1 MASINRTIRKKLFQ
15 LSIYMEYG
23 RHKQAPAWIP
33 LNHHF
38 QSIKH
43 TAMSFYFDHHNLL
56 IILFMWNCNPIITLI
71 TQSHRNII
79 NCDVFTFCLN
89 NSKYVTSKLQYTKTS
104 CDFIVKQKCFL
115 LNECCARKNI
125 HTLIHPGSFF
135 IEIVTESKKTRNLW
149 QKMGNH
155 NSTLRW
161 YDLCV
166 SSFVLSLLL
175 DWLAKQT
182 QLQTE
187 NGNIV
192 KKKCWV
198 KGVPVSI

>member
-23 RHKQAPAWIP
+23 RHKQALAWIP

-115 LNECCARKNI
+115 LNECCAREN
-125 HTLIHPGSFF
+125 IHPGSFF
-135 IEIVTESKKTRNLW
+135 IEIVTESKVTRNLW
-149 QKMGNH
+149 KKNGKSKFNVEMVWFVCQFVRLIIIIGLIGKTNPITDWKWQY
-155 NSTLRW
+155 SKEK
-161 YDLCV
+161 
-166 SSFVLSLLL
+166 VLS
-175 DWLAKQT
+175 
-182 QLQTE
+182 
-187 NGNIV
+187 
-192 KKKCWV
+192 
-198 KGVPVSI
+198 